1 MPKVKI
7 CGLRRPEDITYVN
20 KYLPEYAGFI
30 FAESKRRVMP
40 ELAAALAANLDG
52 RIRKAGVFVNETA
65 EKVVEVAG
73 GCGLDVIQ
81 LHGDEPPGYV
91 EELKRRLLDGKKE
104 IKLWKAFRVKDAES
118 LSKMKDYGVDA
129 FVLDAYAEGSYGG
142 SGKVFDWNLAMK
154 AGKYGKIV
162 LAGGLD
168 AGNAWK
174 AIGTLQPFALD
185 VSSGVET
192 GGCKD
197 ERKIRE
203 FINTVRS
210 YG

>member
-81 LHGDEPPGYV
+81 LHGDEPPEYV